1 MPDCQQQVAD
11 VKGQEEGGC
20 PLVGKVA
27 PILVSNLVR
36 AGIAGRQ
43 RIVYNQGMELS
54 DLVTI
59 EREKRGW
66 TKAELARRA
75 GVSKSVIT
83 RLEKGER
90 VGLADTVLRVI
101 TALGIPSDVA
111 SRVLRGA
118 PVEAVPEG
126 EETQL
131 VDLTRV
137 PPEDRPALRRA
148 IAALLREWERGG
160 KGAK

>member
-1 MPDCQQQVAD
+1 
-11 VKGQEEGGC
+11 
-20 PLVGKVA
+20 
-27 PILVSNLVR
+27 
-36 AGIAGRQ
+36 
-43 RIVYNQGMELS
+43 MELS

>member
-1 MPDCQQQVAD
+1 M
-11 VKGQEEGGC
+11 
-20 PLVGKVA
+20 
-27 PILVSNLVR
+27 
-36 AGIAGRQ
+36 RQ
-43 RIVYNQGMELS
+43 RMAYNEAMELS
-54 DLVTI
+54 ELVRI
-59 EREKRGW
+59 EREKRRW
-66 TKAELARRA
+66 SKAELARRA

-90 VGLADTVLRVI
+90 VGLADTVVKV
-101 TALGIPSDVA
+101 TAALGIPSELA

-118 PVEAVPEG
+118 PIDVAPED

-148 IAALLREWERGG
+148 IAALVREWERGG
-160 KGAK
+160 EGAK